1 MEPAQNTLWASRNR
15 SKPTWAERLQPN
27 TYHLNPLPIFPVGCA
42 VQSPTSRRDCLRR
55 SPLAASASPATAATA
70 RPPPVGAVPPSPATT
85 CAGAPS
91 VLRGCCQ
98 IQAVRIYP
106 PPLTSEEPSEF
117 REHSSPQGE
126 GKPEVMEEIHGMQE
140 SKTASVV
147 KVAREPAII
156 INGVP
161 DLPPDVASESQP
173 EPRKVDKYDSESNW
187 YSVVYQDGDQEDL
200 EWKEVEEIMLPLDIT
215 TPLKTLISD
224 KFALQNTVPVF
235 KPKVGRPRKVY
246 AMTDGNTNNAMED
259 QMMTGAANVHQS
271 NNLLALVP
279 ASTSNDA
286 YVNASSQPR
295 KRGRPRKDATMY
307 PRKDA
312 TIPANTQPK
321 RRGRPPKNRN
331 LSGNAQSAECTP
343 QNSVLVRNA
352 QTVRAEKLAKAE
364 RLKRENMHVQG
375 APPGTQ
381 FF

>member
-1 MEPAQNTLWASRNR
+1 
-15 SKPTWAERLQPN
+15 
-27 TYHLNPLPIFPVGCA
+27 
-42 VQSPTSRRDCLRR
+42 
-55 SPLAASASPATAATA
+55 
-70 RPPPVGAVPPSPATT
+70 
-85 CAGAPS
+85 
-91 VLRGCCQ
+91 
-98 IQAVRIYP
+98 
-106 PPLTSEEPSEF
+106 
-117 REHSSPQGE
+117 
-126 GKPEVMEEIHGMQE
+126 MEEIHGMQE
-140 SKTASVV
+140 SKTASVI
-147 KVAREPAII
+147 KVAREPAVI

-173 EPRKVDKYDSESNW
+173 EPRNAAEPPVDHRFGEFLEGRKVRKPFGDKHFVGKVDKYDSESNW

-215 TPLKTLISD
+215 IPLKTLISD
-224 KFALQNTVPVF
+224 KFALQNTAPVF

-246 AMTDGNTNNAMED
+246 AITDGNTNNAMED
-259 QMMTGAANVHQS
+259 QMMTGAANEHQS

-343 QNSVLVRNA
+343 QNSVLIRNA

-364 RLKRENMHVQG
+364 RLKRENMHAQG

>member
-1 MEPAQNTLWASRNR
+1 
-15 SKPTWAERLQPN
+15 
-27 TYHLNPLPIFPVGCA
+27 
-42 VQSPTSRRDCLRR
+42 
-55 SPLAASASPATAATA
+55 
-70 RPPPVGAVPPSPATT
+70 
-85 CAGAPS
+85 
-91 VLRGCCQ
+91 
-98 IQAVRIYP
+98 
-106 PPLTSEEPSEF
+106 
-117 REHSSPQGE
+117 
-126 GKPEVMEEIHGMQE
+126 MEEIHSMQE
-140 SKTASVV
+140 SETVSVV

-173 EPRKVDKYDSESNW
+173 EPSNAAEPQVDHRFGEWLEGRKVRKPFGDKYFVGKVDKYDSESNW
-187 YSVVYQDGDQEDL
+187 YNVVYQDGDQEDL
-200 EWKEVEEIMLPLDIT
+200 EWNEVEEVLLPLDIT
-215 TPLKTLISD
+215 IPLKTLISD
-224 KFALQNTVPVF
+224 KFGLQSTVPVV

-246 AMTDGNTNNAMED
+246 AITDGNANNAMED
-259 QMMTGAANVHQS
+259 QMMTGAANEHQS

-286 YVNASSQPR
+286 SGGHLVTVTAGVNAQAYVNASNQPR

-321 RRGRPPKNRN
+321 KRGRPPKNRN

-343 QNSVLVRNA
+343 NSLAIVPVQDARRQNSVLIRNA
-352 QTVRAEKLAKAE
+352 QTARAEKLAKAE

>member
-1 MEPAQNTLWASRNR
+1 
-15 SKPTWAERLQPN
+15 
-27 TYHLNPLPIFPVGCA
+27 
-42 VQSPTSRRDCLRR
+42 
-55 SPLAASASPATAATA
+55 
-70 RPPPVGAVPPSPATT
+70 
-85 CAGAPS
+85 
-91 VLRGCCQ
+91 
-98 IQAVRIYP
+98 
-106 PPLTSEEPSEF
+106 
-117 REHSSPQGE
+117 
-126 GKPEVMEEIHGMQE
+126 MEEIHGMQE
-140 SKTASVV
+140 SKTASVI

-173 EPRKVDKYDSESNW
+173 EPSNAAEPPVDHRFGEFLEGRKVRKPFGDKHFVGKVDKYDSESNW

-215 TPLKTLISD
+215 IPLKTLISD
-224 KFALQNTVPVF
+224 KFALQNTAPVF

-246 AMTDGNTNNAMED
+246 AITDGNTNNAMED
-259 QMMTGAANVHQS
+259 QMMTGAANEHQS

-343 QNSVLVRNA
+343 QNSVLIRNA

-364 RLKRENMHVQG
+364 RLKRENMHAQG